1 MKRIAR
7 MMGVEICTTPHYRPE
22 SFIKTFKR
30 DYVHMNPLPDA
41 QTVLEKGSLDG
52 SRITQALP
60 PQGAKNAVTQAVQA
74 KPN

>member
-1 MKRIAR
+1 
-7 MMGVEICTTPHYRPE
+7 
-22 SFIKTFKR
+22 
-30 DYVHMNPLPDA
+30 MNPLPDA